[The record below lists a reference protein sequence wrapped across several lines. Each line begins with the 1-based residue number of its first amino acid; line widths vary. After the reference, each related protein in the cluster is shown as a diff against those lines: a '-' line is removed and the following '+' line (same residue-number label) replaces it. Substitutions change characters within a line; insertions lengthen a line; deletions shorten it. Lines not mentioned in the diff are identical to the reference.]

1 MLLSNGK
8 NNFKDNKFSF
18 WEWSAPILQTFEE
31 VMGKIRELNLKGRVI
46 KGFYAVGMAYNWRED
61 DIGEA
66 IFNNLENMVLE
77 KRIRPE
83 GPFPFLPEGVF
94 LSRYA
99 ELDEPFLI
107 EFEDGDIL
115 AIDYCDGSSVRMDM
129 NTVPEDVHFGI
140 NRRTFHPNV
149 LFASLIGHKI
159 TAVEVTASTECD
171 EFTWSHGLDIGE
183 QDAYITKI
191 SIVCE
196 HKDRWEKKRLEFS
209 SFYDFAVVSV
219 ADEIG
224 NTLTI
229 HAPDIKAVVEG
240 FMEEDIFNST
250 DEYQIDE
257 VTTRRC

>member
-1 MLLSNGK
+1 
-8 NNFKDNKFSF
+8 
-18 WEWSAPILQTFEE
+18 
-31 VMGKIRELNLKGRVI
+31 
-46 KGFYAVGMAYNWRED
+46 
-61 DIGEA
+61 
-66 IFNNLENMVLE
+66 
-77 KRIRPE
+77 
-83 GPFPFLPEGVF
+83 
-94 LSRYA
+94 
-99 ELDEPFLI
+99 
-107 EFEDGDIL
+107 
-115 AIDYCDGSSVRMDM
+115 M

-196 HKDRWEKKRLEFS
+196 HKDRWKKKRLEFS

-240 FMEEDIFNST
+240 FVEEDVFNST